1 MQRIQLYLND
11 QLCDLSDDSP
21 MALTFQI
28 NNLADVK
35 NQSGNTSNQFKIPL
49 TQNNRRILGFPDD
62 IRVTN
67 NTPYTQL
74 KAVIIQ
80 DGIEVLPFGL
90 CEINDSD
97 NNNAD
102 ITIISGNVDFFDQID
117 GQLYDMGDST
127 TVYGAKQPFLPY
139 QHKWNLQTAVD
150 SRNNTSGFI
159 YPVID
164 YGNLSPLAPYTVN
177 VRRLRPAFFLHTAIE
192 LIIAQTGYKATG
204 SMLSDELYNKIIIPF
219 ANDTFEHGTD
229 YQTQPDELGMLAYTN
244 VDQTTTHYSQFDPFG
259 KGIFHFGRIDSDPKH
274 QFDGT
279 TFTATE
285 IFTGEVLVTMPS
297 FYFKGRA
304 NNSHP
309 SNVNVIIYLQTPD
322 GDLQTSVFNYDLSE
336 FTRVPGTSGG
346 GLQGYRTFPSEK
358 VSSEINFL
366 PGYRV
371 SVRWEFIGDNPQ
383 TFIMYNGASLSI
395 KANNNDVLFGQD
407 IQCERIFPDISQ
419 KDLLKDTL
427 QRFGIIC
434 QSDNTTK
441 TISFASF
448 KDIVKNIP
456 IAYNWTSKCVD
467 VGKNNSFRLG
477 DYAQINNLLYKTDD
491 AITVTHYADDVI
503 NINNKN
509 LPATVDL
516 FNGQFAPS
524 LNSPYVGGFVAQVL
538 KIDVTGD
545 SDEFT
550 IGTAPRILVDQKLN
564 LFNTGSSVTFTDGT
578 NNRVVNDV
586 ISTPYFY
593 KLNGP
598 FSLMWK
604 DQDGKP
610 GLRKLYY
617 KELERIL
624 TQAKKVIRYFILTPR
639 DISELDLLVPVY
651 LEQDNAYFYI
661 NKIDSWRKGQA
672 IKVEL
677 IKIGEI

>member
-1 MQRIQLYLND
+1 MQRLQLYLNG

-21 MALTFQI
+21 LALTFQI

-62 IRVTN
+62 IRVTT

-90 CEINDSD
+90 CEINDAD

-127 TVYGAKQPFLPY
+127 TVYGAKKPFLPY
-139 QHKWNLQTAVD
+139 QHKWNLDNAVN
-150 SRNNTSGFI
+150 SRNNTGGYI
-159 YPVID
+159 YSVID

-177 VRRLRPAFFLHTAIE
+177 VRRLRPGFFLHTAIE
-192 LIIAQTGYKATG
+192 LIIAQTGYKAIG

-244 VDQTTTHYSQFDPFG
+244 TDQTTTHFSQFDPYG
-259 KGIFHFGRIDSDPKH
+259 KGTFTFGRIDSDPKH
-274 QFDGT
+274 QFDGS
-279 TFTATE
+279 TFIATE
-285 IFTGEVLVTMPS
+285 IFTGEVLVTIPS
-297 FYFKGRA
+297 FYFRGRV
-304 NNSHP
+304 NDKHP
-309 SNVNVIIYLQTPD
+309 SNLNVIIYLQTPD
-322 GDLQTSVFNYDLSE
+322 GDLQTATFNYDMSE

-346 GLQGYRTFPSEK
+346 GLQGYRTFPIQK
-358 VSSEINFL
+358 ISSTIDFL

-371 SVRWEFIGDNPQ
+371 TVRWEFFGDNPQ

-395 KANNNDVLFGQD
+395 KANNNNVLFGQD
-407 IQCERIFPDISQ
+407 IQCERIFPGISQ

-441 TISFASF
+441 TISFSSF
-448 KDIVKNIP
+448 KDIVRNIP
-456 IAYNWTSKCVD
+456 IAEDWTKKCVD
-467 VGKNNSFRLG
+467 LGKSNSFRLG

-509 LPATVDL
+509 LPATIDL

-524 LNSPYVGGFVAQVL
+524 LNSPYVGGSVAQIL
-538 KIDVTGD
+538 KIDVSGN
-545 SDEFT
+545 SDDFT
-550 IGTAPRILVDQKLN
+550 ISTAPRILVDQKLN
-564 LFNTGSSVTFTDGT
+564 LFNTGATVTFTDGT